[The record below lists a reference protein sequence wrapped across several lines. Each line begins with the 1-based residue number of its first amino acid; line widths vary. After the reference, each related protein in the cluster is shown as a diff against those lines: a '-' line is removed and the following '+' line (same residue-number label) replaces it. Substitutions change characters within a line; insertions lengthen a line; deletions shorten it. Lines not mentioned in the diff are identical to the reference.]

1 MLIIFSIVHSEE
13 EVAGSYN
20 WDYLLD
26 WGPQYQPLAH
36 VFHEISALK
45 DESGTSES
53 RVPPII
59 TCRPPRHVHAPL
71 QSNVSH
77 ARSPLS
83 HEMMSQSA
91 MSPSFS
97 PALSPLATR
106 SPSISPLGVAG
117 PPAGPTRGTRD
128 VTRGITAITVI
139 WRRVTQSCEF
149 KFQEYQNI
157 VIQISKIDDE
167 SQDHTNKLFFR
178 PVTISLSS
186 FLHAGVS

>member
-1 MLIIFSIVHSEE
+1 MIIFCCSIVHSEE

-45 DESGTSES
+45 DETGSADT

-71 QSNVSH
+71 QGHVTH
-77 ARSPLS
+77 ARSPIS

-117 PPAGPTRGTRD
+117 PSSGPGPRVSRD
-128 VTRGITAITVI
+128 PTRGITL
-139 WRRVTQSCEF
+139 QSHYSDYSDLANSEA
-149 KFQEYQNI
+149 ELRI
-157 VIQISKIDDE
+157 
-167 SQDHTNKLFFR
+167 
-178 PVTISLSS
+178 
-186 FLHAGVS
+186 

>member
-1 MLIIFSIVHSEE
+1 MSDRNSMVSGGNSVYARSGHPLSVTGSLSSIVHSEE

-106 SPSISPLGVAG
+106 SPSISPLGG
-117 PPAGPTRGTRD
+117 PVRQGMARGM
-128 VTRGITAITVI
+128 VQ
-139 WRRVTQSCEF
+139 QSH
-149 KFQEYQNI
+149 Y
-157 VIQISKIDDE
+157 
-167 SQDHTNKLFFR
+167 
-178 PVTISLSS
+178 
-186 FLHAGVS
+186 

>member
-1 MLIIFSIVHSEE
+1 MVKFNFCCYFSIVHSEE

-45 DESGTSES
+45 DESGSSDT

-71 QSNVSH
+71 QSHVVSQ

-106 SPSISPLGVAG
+106 SPSISPLGVSG
-117 PPAGPTRGTRD
+117 PGIGPVSSRTN
-128 VTRGITAITVI
+128 VTRGITL
-139 WRRVTQSCEF
+139 
-149 KFQEYQNI
+149 QNHYNDYSDLANSEAELRI
-157 VIQISKIDDE
+157 
-167 SQDHTNKLFFR
+167 
-178 PVTISLSS
+178 
-186 FLHAGVS
+186 

>member
-1 MLIIFSIVHSEE
+1 MHSEE
-13 EVAGSYN
+13 EIAGSYN

-45 DESGTSES
+45 DEGGAGPQEPA

-59 TCRPPRHVHAPL
+59 TCRPPRHVHAPGSGL
-71 QSNVSH
+71 VPH
-77 ARSPLS
+77 HLLGHGAGAGAGAGARSPIS
-83 HEMMSQSA
+83 HELGSPASAAA

-117 PPAGPTRGTRD
+117 AGPRST
-128 VTRGITAITVI
+128 VTRGLTL
-139 WRRVTQSCEF
+139 QSHYSPDYSDLATTEP
-149 KFQEYQNI
+149 ELRI
-157 VIQISKIDDE
+157 
-167 SQDHTNKLFFR
+167 
-178 PVTISLSS
+178 
-186 FLHAGVS
+186 